1 MENKFDNI
9 NDTTFTFHDKT
20 GNTSYVINLLPKCDI
35 GREIII
41 SETIYTKKKKKK
53 NYEIISV
60 YLNFN
65 HKQTKQLDFNTKM
78 INGLFKTFQN
88 SNAFFVEML

>member
-1 MENKFDNI
+1 M
-9 NDTTFTFHDKT
+9 
-20 GNTSYVINLLPKCDI
+20 LLFYYLNVTLVEKWLFQKLFI
-35 GREIII
+35 QQ
-41 SETIYTKKKKKK
+41 KKKT